1 MKLVYGLAGVIA
13 ASSLILSGCGTN
25 SAGAVINPSWLTVNK
40 SKRTVNLTVDAGV
53 TSANGWANFNGYA
66 NGLMTVD
73 IPVGYKVR
81 LNFQNTGGIPFDIG
95 IYNSV
100 NRLAFPHAGM
110 SVSAMVNDSSAG
122 VFPGQ
127 SQTFTFVASKVGAYR
142 MENLLDRIDAQSRP
156 ENFGMWDW
164 FNVTPGGSPRVL
176 VSSS

>member
-1 MKLVYGLAGVIA
+1 MKFVYGLAGLIA
-13 ASSLILSGCGTN
+13 TTGLILTGCGTN
-25 SAGAVINPSWLTVNK
+25 IASTVIKPSWFAVNTAQHTV
-40 SKRTVNLTVDAGV
+40 RLTVDAGV

-73 IPVGYKVR
+73 IPVGYKVK
-81 LNFQNTGGIPFDIG
+81 LNFQNTGGIPFGVG

-100 NRLAFPHAGM
+100 NRLAFPNAGM
-110 SVSAMVNDSSAG
+110 SVSAMVNNSAAG

-164 FNVTPGGSPRVL
+164 FNVTAGGTPHVL
-176 VSSS
+176 VSGS